1 MLCTDAL
8 GPIEY
13 WGGVNLRR
21 TIAELP
27 QQEKSEQSLN
37 IHPRSVR
44 QTTDPEKTNH
54 ETDDEIY
61 HLDPYNIYRQLTKI
75 GKLLPNANVTV
86 EVIGKT
92 VEYNDIVLLKI
103 TERPKGRFR
112 SHTEGKYAEDV
123 YEKKIIFIVHGLSIK
138 GFDQI
143 PCLSTVQYF
152 AALLQYYL
160 DHLNKFD
167 IFLIPMANPDGLNY
181 PLKFWNKNTSP
192 QKACPGVALDRNFD
206 VAWNFTRLSSSCS
219 QQYPGFVPFS
229 EAETQAIRGIFHYYH
244 HKIIA
249 YINVHAGGYDEKT
262 FKGDAV
268 LYPRGYTDL
277 QEDDDVYLDLK
288 GEIDEAMR
296 NASFRVM
303 SVTVDTLHSWYGMV
317 SGTSVDYAALVYG
330 IPFALEFVMQPYS
343 KTFNFETFQEDIA
356 YDTLSTIWSRII
368 KAVFNYIFKSLHQT
382 DRRRYKKM

>member
-1 MLCTDAL
+1 MSRYYACRHFLLILFNIIFITIAADAL

-61 HLDPYNIYRQLTKI
+61 HLDPYNVNI
-75 GKLLPNANVTV
+75 
-86 EVIGKT
+86 
-92 VEYNDIVLLKI
+92 
-103 TERPKGRFR
+103 
-112 SHTEGKYAEDV
+112 
-123 YEKKIIFIVHGLSIK
+123 
-138 GFDQI
+138 
-143 PCLSTVQYF
+143 
-152 AALLQYYL
+152 ALLQYYL